1 MANTYTTNLN
11 LTKPEVGADTN
22 AWGGHLNTDL
32 DTLDAIFATRPLAE
46 WRAVLDAVGLTFGI
60 VGTVPEIA
68 GDQQALA
75 AGILRP
81 LADTG
86 MLTVDSPFTLSAAAK
101 VPVAI
106 APDQGEHSGAI
117 LREAGYSA
125 DEIAALRAAGTII
138 GG

>member
-1 MANTYTTNLN
+1 
-11 LTKPEVGADTN
+11 
-22 AWGGHLNTDL
+22 
-32 DTLDAIFATRPLAE
+32 
-46 WRAVLDAVGLTFGI
+46 

-68 GDQQALA
+68 ADQQAMA

-86 MLTVDSPFTLSAAAK
+86 MLTIDSPFTLSAAAK

-106 APDQGEHSGAI
+106 APEQGEHSSAI
-117 LREAGYSA
+117 LLEAGYSVT
-125 DEIAALRAAGTII
+125 EIAALRSAGTII